1 MKAYPF
7 GIPPVAGI
15 AVSASLA
22 ATASFL
28 SATIPTASLALNLS
42 GPQGPSG
49 SNVEAVGAVGP
60 QGATGPTGPAGLGIY
75 LVTGSL
81 ALCCEIS
88 TTYQCAGD
96 TSIRTIADGTH
107 GASGCIIST
116 DTQECGPG
124 GCLENAT
131 RCFT

>member
-81 ALCCEIS
+81 ALCCPVE
-88 TTYQCAGD
+88 TTNICLGD
-96 TSIRTIADGTH
+96 IARETVADGTH
-107 GASGCIIST
+107 NASGCIQIIT
-116 DTQECGPG
+116 DNECGPG
-124 GCLENAT
+124 GCAAGFCT
-131 RCFT
+131 S